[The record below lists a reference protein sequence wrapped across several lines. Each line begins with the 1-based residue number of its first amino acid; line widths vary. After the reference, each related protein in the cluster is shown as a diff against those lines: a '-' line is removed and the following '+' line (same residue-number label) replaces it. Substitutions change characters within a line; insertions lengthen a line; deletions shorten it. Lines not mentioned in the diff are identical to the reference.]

1 MAKKAGILKA
11 PSGKA
16 SMQLGTYKNVIGKN
30 TKGKATKAVGLV
42 KASKSKKGI

>member
-1 MAKKAGILKA
+1 MAKKTGMLKA

-16 SMQLGTYKNVIGKN
+16 SSQLGSYKDVIG
-30 TKGKATKAVGLV
+30 KAVGLV

>member
-1 MAKKAGILKA
+1 MAKNTGMLKA

-16 SMQLGTYKNVIGKN
+16 SSQLGSYKGVIGKN